1 MPPAPKP
8 KAPIW
13 AAIAE
18 TLRAEIAAGHY
29 APGTKL
35 PTEAALAAR
44 FGVNRHTVRH
54 GLAHLAEAGLVHAR
68 RGSGVFVAGGSTDY
82 PLGRRVR
89 FHQNLAASGRTPS
102 RQISRL
108 ETRRADAAEAE
119 ALALQPGAE
128 VHVVEGLSLA
138 DGVPI
143 AAFRSVF
150 PAARFPGLIAI
161 LRETSSITTALK
173 AAGVADYTRASTRL
187 TAKSASATL
196 ALQLQ
201 LSQGAPILRSV
212 GVNVDAAGAPVEYG
226 KTWFAGDRVTLTVA
240 PEE

>member
-1 MPPAPKP
+1 MTRSSLWKT
-8 KAPIW
+8 
-13 AAIAE
+13 IAD
-18 TLRAEIAAGHY
+18 TLRDEIAAGHY
-29 APGTKL
+29 GPGARL
-35 PTEAALAAR
+35 PSEAALATR

-68 RGSGVFVAGGSTDY
+68 RGSGVFVAVGSTDY

-89 FHQNLAASGRTPS
+89 FHQNLAASGRVPS
-102 RQISRL
+102 RRISRA

-119 ALALQPGAE
+119 ALALSPGAE
-128 VHVVEGLSLA
+128 VHVVEGLSFA

-150 PAARFPGLIAI
+150 PAARFPGLLAA
-161 LRETSSITTALK
+161 LREAPSITAALQ

-187 TAKSASATL
+187 TAKPASATL

-201 LSQGAPILRSV
+201 LPQGAPVLRTV
-212 GVNVDAAGAPVEYG
+212 GLNVDGAGQPVEYG

-240 PEE
+240 PD

>member
-1 MPPAPKP
+1 MPPAHMPR
-8 KAPIW
+8 APIW
-13 AAIAE
+13 QAIAE

-29 APGTKL
+29 APGAKL

-54 GLAHLAEAGLVHAR
+54 SLASLAEAGLLHAR

-89 FHQNLAASGRTPS
+89 FHQNLEASGRTPS

-119 ALALQPGAE
+119 ALALLPGAE

-138 DGVPI
+138 DGVPM
-143 AAFRSVF
+143 AAFRSIF
-150 PAARFPGLIAI
+150 PAGRFPGLVAS
-161 LRETSSITTALK
+161 LRETSSITTALQ

-201 LSQGAPILRSV
+201 LPQGAPILRAVSI
-212 GVNVDAAGAPVEYG
+212 NVDATGQPVEYG

-240 PEE
+240 PEG